1 MSQDE
6 YTFFEVLGDT
16 ESYTLLTF
24 NLCHFDPTTN
34 TELIDVWD
42 DNGTLDVLTK
52 ENAEL
57 GGKTWP
63 INQGCLS
70 LNTPFM
76 MFGLK

>member
-1 MSQDE
+1 MI
-6 YTFFEVLGDT
+6 GDT

-24 NLCHFDPTTN
+24 NLCHFDRSSN
-34 TELIDVWD
+34 SEFIDVWD
-42 DNGTLDVLTK
+42 DNGSLDVLTK

-63 INQGCLS
+63 INEGCLS

-76 MFGLK
+76 MFGNKDNGEV